1 MIIDRITPHD
11 GSNEYCPDCEHQIDD
26 CVCEELS
33 DFHRSIEPLPSIE
46 DCVKEVTDW
55 WNSRT
60 FEQLWDLSAQGNE
73 EATEELL
80 GRQEEYNERR

>member
-33 DFHRSIEPLPSIE
+33 DWF
-46 DCVKEVTDW
+46 
-55 WNSRT
+55 RT
-60 FEQLWDLSAQGNE
+60 VSFEQLWDLSAQGNE

-80 GRQEEYNERR
+80 GRQQEYNERR